1 MRNLTVTLQRSNRVR
16 NINHGPDMV
25 VYKFQIV
32 LHTQIFCVWCN
43 LNSLSRRI
51 FDSQRINLT
60 VSKPC
65 KGLQII
71 RSTMV
76 DSAPRFDYLNPIILF
91 YIYVREFLREFVLQE
106 LLLDNPYF
114 LYLPLLNPLP
124 LAWTSDLC
132 S

>member
-51 FDSQRINLT
+51 FDSQRI
-60 VSKPC
+60 
-65 KGLQII
+65 
-71 RSTMV
+71 
-76 DSAPRFDYLNPIILF
+76 
-91 YIYVREFLREFVLQE
+91 
-106 LLLDNPYF
+106 
-114 LYLPLLNPLP
+114 
-124 LAWTSDLC
+124 
-132 S
+132 